1 MQKYPLLPTLA
12 FKKVVLYLSVQLPE
26 LLSVALV
33 IENSFSWLWSL
44 VSDIPFGLKMAFR
57 FGGRLDLLMA
67 FRSFNLC
74 LRDLGELQLIAS
86 EMCLLG
92 SPPCPSWWP
101 LLTCALGSD
110 LYAGRMFCPKVPS
123 IKLPLTGSLWGT
135 PPQCTG
141 RHSWRRKPDSPSPAQ
156 QGRFGQ
162 WTYLERKVEVSGI
175 LGEGVEK
182 LGHVWGCGQGRGTK
196 MLMGAHPGVSPHWW
210 GCRCLPAAVR
220 PSGQAG
226 GPHCWWQGSS
236 QAWQAGP
243 QHQRSPGLGRCW
255 PQNPAGP
262 WPARSRQS

>member
-1 MQKYPLLPTLA
+1 MTSQGSHSKLPREAWHFFDILCEFCFPFCICCCCFASYSSNRHFSCVLMQKYPLLPTLA

-141 RHSWRRKPDSPSPAQ
+141 RHS
-156 QGRFGQ
+156 
-162 WTYLERKVEVSGI
+162 
-175 LGEGVEK
+175 
-182 LGHVWGCGQGRGTK
+182 
-196 MLMGAHPGVSPHWW
+196 
-210 GCRCLPAAVR
+210 
-220 PSGQAG
+220 
-226 GPHCWWQGSS
+226 
-236 QAWQAGP
+236 
-243 QHQRSPGLGRCW
+243 
-255 PQNPAGP
+255 
-262 WPARSRQS
+262 